1 MEQKYPKAILL
12 DFYGTLVEEDD
23 IPIQKVC
30 KEIAD
35 SSRVGATEREIG
47 AFWSDV
53 FSGMCMQSHGE
64 SFRLQKNLERLS
76 LKRVLKEYEVDLD
89 PNEISQYL
97 FDYWMKPRVFPEAI
111 DVVSNVRIPICLL
124 SNIDNK
130 ELKSALDHTG
140 FQFEHIVTSEDCRSY
155 KPRVEMFD
163 TALLKLGL
171 GKEDVLHVGDSI
183 SSDVIGAKRNGIKV
197 LWINRKKRNV
207 DDSIKPDYI
216 SDNLTG
222 MLDVL
227 V

>member
-23 IPIQKVC
+23 IPIQKAC

-35 SSRVGATEREIG
+35 SSEVDPTEREIG

-53 FSGMCMQSHGE
+53 FSEMCMQSHGE
-64 SFRLQKNLERLS
+64 SFMLQRDLERLS
-76 LKRVLKEYEVDLD
+76 LQRVLKEYEVDLD

-97 FDYWMKPRVFPEAI
+97 FDYWMKPQVFPEAI
-111 DVVSNVRIPICLL
+111 DVVSKVRVPICLL
-124 SNIDNK
+124 SNTDNK
-130 ELKSALDHTG
+130 ELSSALDHTG
-140 FQFEHIVTSEDCRSY
+140 FRFKHIITSEDCRSY

-163 TALLKLGL
+163 TALSELGL

-183 SSDVIGAKRNGIKV
+183 SSDVIGAKRSGIKV
-197 LWINRKKRNV
+197 LWINRKKRNI
-207 DDSIKPDYI
+207 DDSIEPDYT